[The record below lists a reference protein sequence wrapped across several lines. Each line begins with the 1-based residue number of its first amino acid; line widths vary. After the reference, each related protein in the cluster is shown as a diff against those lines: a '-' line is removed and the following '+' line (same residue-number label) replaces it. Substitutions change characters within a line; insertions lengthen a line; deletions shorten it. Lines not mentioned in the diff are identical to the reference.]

1 MTNNEEN
8 NKKSEAEET
17 VEVEVT
23 GDMDMNA
30 TPAMEA
36 KRDEEVA
43 AEKLA
48 EKEGEDLS
56 PEELDEEISKVE
68 GELSKEQQ
76 ATYLTEFAFDIDCIV
91 EDINTERRGRV
102 ESLTVNKYHEKE
114 YYVEGKGVSGWI
126 AEKHLKLIKL
136 PAEIKMKGN
145 ARLNK

>member
-30 TPAMEA
+30 IPAMEA

-43 AEKLA
+43 TEKLA

-114 YYVEGKGVSGWI
+114 YYIEGRDISKWV
-126 AEKHLKLIKL
+126 AEKHLKLVKL
-136 PAEIKMKGN
+136 PAEIKVEGTTE
-145 ARLNK
+145 